1 MMISNVKKYFTE
13 LIQTPSVSG
22 KETAILTYIKKHL
35 AKLNIE
41 YSLDEDYGL
50 IARIPATKKKFPTI
64 FFCSHVDTH
73 PNAATPVFQME
84 QDVFTVEEG
93 TSLGA
98 DDKAAVAAMLA
109 AIDYFCAER
118 TAHGE
123 IEFIFTTKE
132 ELGMIGMRLFPE
144 EKITAAYGY
153 CLGAPGEVGNYQ
165 LQANTLVALE
175 FTIAS
180 SEAAQMSPISIARMA
195 LHATRPGRIDRENK
209 WEIQSFSGGINDEN
223 QQDAQLEVLFTSAA
237 SFRKAL
243 LHIQTIRERFAQTC
257 EKYGALLTHD
267 TKLIYEGYRIRSKH
281 PLMNIFQKA
290 AKKQSLETR
299 EIFLEGGTDANV
311 LNEKGIPT
319 MLLSAGYENAHTE
332 EETVSVE
339 QLEKLTQLVIDLA
352 ESAKNEKILLRKL
365 N

>member
-1 MMISNVKKYFTE
+1 MIANVKKYFTE
-13 LIQTPSVSG
+13 LIQIPSVSG
-22 KETAILTYIKKHL
+22 KEKAVLTYIKKQIT
-35 AKLNIE
+35 KLNIP
-41 YSLDEDYGL
+41 YSLDEDNGL
-50 IARIPATKKKFPTI
+50 IARIPATAVKFPTI
-64 FFCSHVDTH
+64 FFCGHVDTH
-73 PNAATPVFQME
+73 PNAASPEFQVE
-84 QDVFTVEEG
+84 DGIFTSLNG

-109 AIDYFCAER
+109 AMDYFSTEE
-118 TAHGE
+118 TPHGE

-153 CLGAPGEVGNYQ
+153 CLDAPGEVGNYQ
-165 LQANTLVALE
+165 LQANTLVAVD

-180 SEAAQMSPISIARMA
+180 PDATQMSPISVARMA
-195 LHATRPGRIDRENK
+195 LHATRPGRIDRENR
-209 WEIQSFSGGINDEN
+209 WEIQSFSGGVNDEN
-223 QQDAQLEVLFTSAA
+223 QQDAQLEVLFKSAA

-243 LHIQTIRERFAQTC
+243 PHIQTIRERFNQTC
-257 EKYGALLTHD
+257 EKYGATLAED
-267 TKLIYEGYRIRSKH
+267 TRLIYEGYKIHPQH

-290 AKKQSLETR
+290 AKKQALKTS

-311 LNEKGIPT
+311 LNEKGVPT
-319 MLLSAGYENAHTE
+319 MLLSAGYEHAHSE
-332 EETVSVE
+332 KETISVE

>member
-1 MMISNVKKYFTE
+1 MIANAKKYFTE
-13 LIQTPSVSG
+13 LIQIPSVSG
-22 KETAILTYIKKHL
+22 KEKAILTYIKKHL
-35 AKLNIE
+35 TTLDVP
-41 YSLDEDYGL
+41 YSLDENYGL
-50 IARIPATKKKFPTI
+50 IARIPATREKFPTI

-73 PNAATPVFQME
+73 PNAAAPVFQLE
-84 QDVFTVEEG
+84 QDVFTATNG

-109 AIDYFCAER
+109 AIDYFCTEK
-118 TAHGE
+118 TPHGE

-153 CLGAPGEVGNYQ
+153 CLDAPGEVGSYQ
-165 LQANTLVALE
+165 LQASTLVTMG

-180 SEAAQMSPISIARMA
+180 SDNAQMSPISIARMA

-223 QQDAQLEVLFTSAA
+223 EQDAQLEVLFTSAA

-257 EKYGALLTHD
+257 EKYGAMLTHD
-267 TKLIYEGYRIRSKH
+267 TKLIYEGYHIRSKH

-290 AKKQSLETR
+290 AKKQALETH
-299 EIFLEGGTDANV
+299 EILLEGGTDANV

-319 MLLSAGYENAHTE
+319 MLLSAGYENAHTDK
-332 EETVSVE
+332 ETISVG